1 MSLVG
6 RTQCS
11 LKTGP
16 GQAKTPQLVEEAYH
30 GLSKYEERLRAPVS
44 SLPLWTVGN
53 GEPAL
58 AFCSGAACAVLK
70 PGGRLGKSRPFFC
83 RLEDGA
89 SRMDMNFTTMAR
101 YIRLFGM
108 PLLMIALGILL
119 PLFLPDPG
127 SLKETYLAGLHPL
140 ILGVHWLF
148 LGVLAA
154 GLTWF
159 AWAGWQLHRWESGA
173 MVGDCLSCGGSM
185 SQLDGRYGPYRKC
198 RYCGTK
204 REGWK

>member
-1 MSLVG
+1 
-6 RTQCS
+6 
-11 LKTGP
+11 
-16 GQAKTPQLVEEAYH
+16 
-30 GLSKYEERLRAPVS
+30 
-44 SLPLWTVGN
+44 
-53 GEPAL
+53 
-58 AFCSGAACAVLK
+58 
-70 PGGRLGKSRPFFC
+70 
-83 RLEDGA
+83 
-89 SRMDMNFTTMAR
+89 MDMNLTSMAR
-101 YIRLFGM
+101 YIRLFGV
-108 PLLMIALGILL
+108 PSLMIALGSLL

-140 ILGVHWLF
+140 ILSAHWLF
-148 LGVLAA
+148 LGVLAV
-154 GLTWF
+154 GLAWF